1 MLDGFLELVDEVI
14 AKDDINRDGLLTYY
28 EFVLSNKENEPR
40 NEGGRHAEMD
50 PGVRAGGNACEDSAR
65 IA

>member
-40 NEGGRHAEMD
+40 NERGGRHAQ
-50 PGVRAGGNACEDSAR
+50 RDSL
-65 IA
+65 